1 MQRPKVAVVTPGS
14 FVIPSPRSSSVERV
28 IARMVPLASHEL
40 QAQIY
45 GIKGAE
51 APDHGDVDGIPC
63 MRYTRGAGYISEVI
77 ADLKRWLPAVVD
89 VHNRPAVAYAIREAL
104 PDSRIVLTLHSTTFI
119 REPHLKRED
128 MGRLLASMDRIIVNS
143 AYLGA
148 IVASDC
154 PDAVRERIVINKL
167 GIHPG
172 DFLPRWT
179 PAAEAA
185 RSARLDDFG
194 WSGRQIVLF
203 AGRLMP
209 GKGVHRLLKALRHVV
224 RACPDVLLLI
234 AGSAYY
240 GHDRLT
246 PYTASLHRQMRKL
259 RLGKHV
265 QFLDYVPHPALASL
279 YQLADV
285 TVVPSVKDEA
295 FGLVNL
301 EAMAAGVPVVASR
314 IGGIPEVVQHGETGW
329 LVHPSHGEQEMADA
343 IIRLLQQPG
352 LRRRMGEAGL
362 GEVRRR
368 FLWQHSVQRWAQII
382 TDCATE

>member
-1 MQRPKVAVVTPGS
+1 MQRLKVAVITPGS

-28 IARMVPLASHEL
+28 IARMVPLASHKL

-45 GIKGAE
+45 GIRGAE
-51 APDHGDVDGIPC
+51 TPDHGDVDGIPC
-63 MRYTRGAGYISEVI
+63 MRYTRGAGYIPEVI
-77 ADLKRWLPAVVD
+77 ADLKRWLPAVID
-89 VHNRPAVAYAIREAL
+89 VHNRPTVAYAIREAL
-104 PDSRIVLTLHSTTFI
+104 PDSKIVLTLHSTTFI
-119 REPHLKRED
+119 REPHLKRKD
-128 MGRLLASMDRIIVNS
+128 MGRLLLSMDRIIVNS
-143 AYLGA
+143 TYLGA
-148 IVASDC
+148 IVASDS

-179 PAAEAA
+179 PAAEAI

-194 WSGRQIVLF
+194 WSGRRIVLY

-209 GKGVHRLLKALRHVV
+209 GKGVHRLLKALQRIVLT
-224 RACPDVLLLI
+224 CPDVLLLI

-246 PYTASLHRQMRKL
+246 PYTVALHRQIRKL
-259 RLGKHV
+259 RLARHV
-265 QFLDYVPHPALASL
+265 HFLGYVPHPALASL

-285 TVVPSVKDEA
+285 AVVPSIEAEA

-314 IGGIPEVVQHGETGW
+314 IGGIPEVIQHGKTGW
-329 LVHPSHGEQEMADA
+329 LVYPSRGEQEMADA
-343 IIRLLQQPG
+343 ITRLLQQHD
-352 LRRRMGEAGL
+352 LRRQMGEAGL
-362 GEVRRR
+362 DEVRRR
-368 FLWQHSVQRWAQII
+368 FLWQHSAQRWAQFI

>member
-28 IARMVPLASHEL
+28 IARMVPLASHEI
-40 QAQIY
+40 QARIY
-45 GIKGAE
+45 GIRGAE
-51 APDHGDVDGIPC
+51 APDHGEVDGVPC
-63 MRYTRGAGYISEVI
+63 MRYMQGPGYIPEVI
-77 ADLKRWLPAVVD
+77 ADLKRWSPAVVD
-89 VHNRPAVAYAIREAL
+89 VHNRPTAAYAIREAL
-104 PDSRIVLTLHSTTFI
+104 PDSRVVLTLHSTTFI
-119 REPHLKRED
+119 REPHLKRAD
-128 MGRLLASMDRIIVNS
+128 VGRLLLPIDRIIVNS
-143 AYLGA
+143 AYLEA
-148 IVASDC
+148 IVAVDC
-154 PDAVRERIVINKL
+154 PDVVRERIAVNKL

-179 PAAEAA
+179 PVAEAA
-185 RSARLDDFG
+185 RAARLGDFG
-194 WSGRQIVLF
+194 WSGRRIVLY

-209 GKGVHRLLKALRHVV
+209 GKGIHRLLKALRRVV

-246 PYTASLHRQMRKL
+246 PYTASLRRQMHKL
-259 RLGKHV
+259 GLRKHV

-314 IGGIPEVVQHGETGW
+314 IGGIPEVVRHGETGW
-329 LVHPSHGEQEMADA
+329 LVDPSPDERKMAAA
-343 IIRLLQQPG
+343 IIGLLRQPG
-352 LRRRMGEAGL
+352 LRRRMGKAGL
-362 GEVRRR
+362 DEVRRR
-368 FLWQHSVQRWAQII
+368 FLWQHSAHRWAQMML
-382 TDCATE
+382 DCVSE